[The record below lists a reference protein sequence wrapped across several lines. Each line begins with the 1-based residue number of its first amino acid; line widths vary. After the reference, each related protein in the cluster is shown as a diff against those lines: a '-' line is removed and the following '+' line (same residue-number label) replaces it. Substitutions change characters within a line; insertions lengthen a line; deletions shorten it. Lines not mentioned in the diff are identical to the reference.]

1 MATMLD
7 LPRSTQGAS
16 SATVSSTNVAW
27 RDVWIYSAL
36 AYVIAWAIWS
46 PMFPAALRALT
57 GGMTPERFNPPGTL
71 ALGMFAPFVAA
82 IIMRVFVSKEGIRG
96 SFGFKRPVR
105 YYVVAIFGPIVF
117 VAMVLGTVAATG
129 AGDFIMDG
137 VRLGAVMRGAQVP
150 RPNGPI
156 WGLFINLLI
165 LGVPV
170 TALLTLGEEYGWR
183 GYLLRKLLPLGEVK
197 AGIVVGVI
205 WGAWHLPALLAG
217 LNYPGQNTW
226 LVLAVFATTTILLS
240 MLHTRMFVAAGASVM
255 VVTFLHASLNTF
267 SDRLTDA
274 KHLTGDPL
282 IVSAGGVIAIGIL
295 LLVTGAVYLG
305 RGRARRIEIDVP
317 TIAAMDLAHI
327 AVRPRAPSN

>member
-1 MATMLD
+1 MATTLE
-7 LPRSTQGAS
+7 LPRSTQAAS
-16 SATVSSTNVAW
+16 SPTRSATKIAW
-27 RDVWIYSAL
+27 RDVGIYSAL
-36 AYVIAWAIWS
+36 AYVIAWGIWS

-57 GGMTPERFNPPGTL
+57 GGMTPERFNPPATL
-71 ALGMFAPFVAA
+71 ALGMFAPLVAA

-105 YYVVAIFGPIVF
+105 YYLIAIFGPILF
-117 VAMVLGTVAATG
+117 VATVLGTVVATG
-129 AGDFIMDG
+129 VGDMVIDG
-137 VRLGAVMRGAQVP
+137 VRLGAVMRGAEVP
-150 RPNGPI
+150 RPNGPV
-156 WGLFINLLI
+156 WALFINLLI

-197 AGIVVGVI
+197 AGVAVGVI

-226 LVLAVFATTTILLS
+226 LALGVFATTTILLS

-255 VVTFLHASLNTF
+255 VVTFLHASLNAF

-295 LLVTGAVYLG
+295 AVVTAAVYLRRG
-305 RGRARRIEIDVP
+305 RGRRTEVEVP
-317 TIAAMDLAHI
+317 ATAAAAVEQI
-327 AVRPRAPSN
+327 AVRTRAASN

>member
-1 MATMLD
+1 MATTLD
-7 LPRSTQGAS
+7 LPRSTQDAS
-16 SATVSSTNVAW
+16 STTLSSTKVVW

-71 ALGMFAPFVAA
+71 ALGMFAPLVAA

-96 SFGFKRPVR
+96 SFGFKRPLR
-105 YYVVAIFGPIVF
+105 YYMVAIFGPIVF
-117 VAMVLGTVAATG
+117 VAMVLGIVLATG
-129 AGDFIMDG
+129 VGDFIIDG
-137 VRLGAVMRGAQVP
+137 VRLGAAMRGAQAP
-150 RPNGPI
+150 RPNGPV
-156 WGLFINLLI
+156 WALFINLLI

-255 VVTFLHASLNTF
+255 VVTFLHASLNAF

-295 LLVTGAVYLG
+295 VVATAAVYLE
-305 RGRARRIEIDVP
+305 RGRARRTEVDIP
-317 TIAAMDLAHI
+317 TIAATDVEQI
-327 AVRPRAPSN
+327 AVRPRAASI

>member
-1 MATMLD
+1 MATTLD
-7 LPRSTQGAS
+7 LPRSPQNAS
-16 SATVSSTNVAW
+16 SSTVSSTKVAW

-46 PMFPAALRALT
+46 PMFPAALRAVT

-71 ALGMFAPFVAA
+71 ALGMFAPLVAA
-82 IIMRVFVSKEGIRG
+82 IIMRLFVSREGVRG

-105 YYVVAIFGPIVF
+105 YYLVAIFGPILF
-117 VAMVLGTVAATG
+117 VSTVLGIVVATG
-129 AGDFIMDG
+129 VGDMMIDG
-137 VRLGAVMRGAQVP
+137 VRLGAIMRGAQAP
-150 RPNGPI
+150 RQNGPA
-156 WGLFINLLI
+156 WALFVNLLI

-197 AGIVVGVI
+197 AGVVVGVI

-226 LVLAVFATTTILLS
+226 LVLAVFGTTTILLS
-240 MLHTRMFVAAGASVM
+240 MLHTRMFVAAGASVI

-295 LLVTGAVYLG
+295 AVVTAVVYLG
-305 RGRARRIEIDVP
+305 RARAPRTEVEIP
-317 TIAAMDLAHI
+317 AIAASDEEQI
-327 AVRPRAPSN
+327 AVRAGAASN